1 MITKCCF
8 ALLQCCFLLFLCAC
22 PGVPPSPGETVPP
35 ADSSPAAG
43 TDSAPE
49 KAGSLREALVL
60 SSRVISEG
68 LDAGASVAIIS
79 ITAADPFEGEYALE
93 ELTFLFVRTQKF
105 RVVDRRSLDIIR
117 AEQQFQLS
125 GEVDD
130 ETAVSI
136 GHLIGAAFV
145 ITGGINPGISHPEPA
160 AEPGP
165 AGRGSP
171 PVPAKYLR
179 LRVLDV
185 QTGQIRAMSSVTY
198 GGDL

>member
-1 MITKCCF
+1 MIGRYF
-8 ALLQCCFLLFLCAC
+8 GAVLLYSILLFLAAC
-22 PGVPPSPGETVPP
+22 SGVPPSSGKTLAPQ
-35 ADSSPAAG
+35 ADPSPA
-43 TDSAPE
+43 SALE
-49 KAGSLREALVL
+49 KAEGPAKDLAQALDR
-60 SSRVISEG
+60 SSRVITEE

-79 ITAADPFEGEYALE
+79 ITAPDLFEGEYALE
-93 ELTFLFVRTQKF
+93 ELTLLLVKSQKF
-105 RVVDRRSLDIIR
+105 RIVDRRNLDVIR

-145 ITGGINPGISHPEPA
+145 ITGGI
-160 AEPGP
+160 
-165 AGRGSP
+165 SP
-171 PVPAKYLR
+171 WESANYLR

-185 QTGQIRAMSSVTY
+185 QTGQIKIMTSVSY